1 MGPLKTQNKIIES
14 TIIEMLLERGVGKS
28 ICPSEVV
35 RRLYP
40 ENWREKMDA
49 VRSVAK
55 ELVEKKLIEI
65 TQKGKAVQADAKGP
79 IRLRLREF

>member
-1 MGPLKTQNKIIES
+1 M
-14 TIIEMLLERGVGKS
+14 EMLIERGVGKS

-40 ENWREKMDA
+40 ENWREKMNL

-55 ELVEKKLIEI
+55 DLVEKNLIEI
-65 TQKGKAVQADAKGP
+65 TQKGEVVQADIKGP
-79 IRLRLREF
+79 IRLRLPKI

>member
-1 MGPLKTQNKIIES
+1 MKNQNQIIES
-14 TIIEMLLERGVGKS
+14 KIMEILTERGFGKS
-28 ICPSEVV
+28 ICPSEIV

-40 ENWREKMDA
+40 EDWRDKMDLVRA
-49 VRSVAK
+49 VAR

-65 TQKGKAVQADAKGP
+65 TQKGKAVNVDAKGP